1 MFYEVVLKDKI
12 RIPPS
17 MLNMEVGDAALSI
30 VRDLYERRFIK
41 DVGFVLL
48 IEKAKIEKEGV
59 VIPGDPYIYYEV
71 SFTSVVFSLSV
82 NEVMRGFV
90 KDIVDFGAFV
100 SLGPL
105 EGLLHIS
112 QISGS
117 KYVFDKKTKSLVSQ
131 KEKKTVKKGDVV
143 LVKVS
148 TISWKNTIPD
158 TKVGVTMRGS
168 GLYDEEWKKEKKKKK
183 KVENGN
189 S

>member
-1 MFYEVVLKDKI
+1 MFYEVVLRDKI

-17 MLNMEVGDAALSI
+17 MLNMDISDAALSI

-71 SFTSVVFSLSV
+71 SFTSVVFCLSV

-112 QISGS
+112 QISS
-117 KYVFDKKTKSLVSQ
+117 SRYIFDKKTKSLVSQ
-131 KEKKTVKKGDVV
+131 KEKKVVKKGDVL

-148 TISWKNTIPD
+148 TISWKSTIPD
-158 TKVGVTMRGS
+158 TKVGVTMRS
-168 GLYDEEWKKEKKKKK
+168 PGLYNEEWKKQKKKKK
-183 KVENGN
+183 KEEEN